1 MINAGAVTVFAIM
14 LIWSAPS
21 ARAEQVVL
29 ALGDSLT
36 AGYGLSKS
44 DSFPAKL
51 QAALDAVGRDVRVV
65 NGGVSGDTSKGGLS
79 RVDWLFADKP
89 DVLIVE
95 LGANDGLRGLPP
107 EDTEKNLAAIIEKG
121 LAAEATV
128 LLTGMLAPP
137 NLGRDYG
144 AAFNAVFPRLAERY
158 EVAFYPFF
166 LDGVVAEPSLNL
178 GDGMHPNPAGV
189 DVIVERI
196 LPSVLDALDAAQASA
211 ATGA

>member
-1 MINAGAVTVFAIM
+1 MINAATVVLFAAA
-14 LIWSAPS
+14 LIFTAPS
-21 ARAEQVVL
+21 ARAEQTIL

-36 AGYGLSKS
+36 AGYGLSKA

-51 QAALDAVGRDVRVV
+51 QAALNAVGRDVRVV

-89 DVLIVE
+89 DVLLIE

-121 LAAEATV
+121 IAADATV

-158 EVAFYPFF
+158 DVAFYPFF
-166 LDGVVAEPSLNL
+166 LDGVVAEPTLNL

-196 LPSVLDALDAAQASA
+196 LPSVLDALDAAEADA
-211 ATGA
+211 ATGT